1 MHWDSMTVDE
11 FAEYR
16 RGEGMKLEKID
27 GIWWAEVRPFFFRPL
42 FPFRKIK
49 PWSKRYPP
57 KAFLGGF
64 MHVAPPS
71 DETRSCLNFH
81 VYDNLQNYSTDMLS
95 SKRRKVLRHCNK
107 IFSVK
112 TIPDPE
118 EFVSTAYP
126 VYKIFYERTN
136 YWYQNER
143 ILKENFT
150 TWANNLYSYPKISK
164 NGIYLGNK
172 LSAVETSF
180 RIEDVIFGD
189 NLFADDASLNLDV
202 IDFIVHTVRESAAD
216 TDAGY
221 FFSSLPTGVTT
232 LDSSKRKR
240 GCKLLSLPA
249 YCKINPVALY
259 FAKLFMKDSY
269 HKLMTVTAQE
279 VPEALPDCATD
290 TTQGTGDQGNATFV

>member
-16 RGEGMKLEKID
+16 RGEGMKLAKTD

-42 FPFRKIK
+42 FPFREIK
-49 PWSKRYPP
+49 PWSKRYPW

-64 MHVAPPS
+64 MHVAPS
-71 DETRSCLNFH
+71 STETGSWLNFH
-81 VYDNLQNYSTDMLS
+81 VYDDLQNYSTDLLS

-107 IFSVK
+107 IFS
-112 TIPDPE
+112 IRPIADPD

-136 YWYQNER
+136 YWYKNDR
-143 ILKENFT
+143 VLKENFT
-150 TWANNLYSYPKISK
+150 DWANNLYAFPKVSK

-172 LSAVETSF
+172 LSGVETSF

-189 NLFADDASLNLDV
+189 NLFADNESLDHDV
-202 IDFIVHTVRESAAD
+202 IDFLVHTVREAAAD
-216 TDAGY
+216 TDAKY
-221 FFSSLPTGVTT
+221 FFSGLPTGVTT

-259 FAKLFMKDSY
+259 LAKLLMKDSY
-269 HKLMTVTAQE
+269 QKLLTVTAQE
-279 VPEALPDCATD
+279 VPEVLPDYPTD
-290 TTQGTGDQGNATFV
+290 AL